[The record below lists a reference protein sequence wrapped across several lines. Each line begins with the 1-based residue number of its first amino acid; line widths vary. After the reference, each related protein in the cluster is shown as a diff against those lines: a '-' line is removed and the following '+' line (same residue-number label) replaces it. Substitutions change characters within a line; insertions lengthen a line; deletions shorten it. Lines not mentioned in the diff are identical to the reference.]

1 MSQPLLGVDPTR
13 ADTVAAFA
21 LGTETDHPGAVDFP
35 QNRLRYVKA
44 GSAISAGNA
53 VIASLTDA
61 DEPFTV
67 VPSSAVS
74 QVIKG
79 IAVTAI
85 ASGSF
90 GWVTIKGRV
99 ASALKTA
106 SAVTAGDPLS
116 TTATAGALAT
126 ANSTSATALAV
137 GAGIG
142 VQALDSSDSNS
153 TTIEVVLN

>member
-1 MSQPLLGVDPTR
+1 MLGVNPTQTDTVRQFPLGTR
-13 ADTVAAFA
+13 AADPRT
-21 LGTETDHPGAVDFP
+21 TDFP
-35 QNRLRYVKA
+35 QGELKYVKA

-53 VIASLTDA
+53 VVVSLADA
-61 DEPFTV
+61 DEPYAV
-67 VPSSAVS
+67 VPSSALN
-74 QVIKG
+74 QVIAG

-90 GWVTIKGRV
+90 GWVTVRGRV

-106 SAVTAGDPLS
+106 STVTAGDALS
-116 TTATAGALAT
+116 TTATAGALAI

-137 GAGIG
+137 GTGIG

-153 TTIEVVLN
+153 TTIEVVLA

>member
-1 MSQPLLGVDPTR
+1 MAEFLLGVNPTQT
-13 ADTVAAFA
+13 DTVARFT
-21 LGTETDHPGAVDFP
+21 LGTEARDPRTRDFP
-35 QNRLRYVKA
+35 QNTVRYVKA
-44 GSAISAGNA
+44 GSAISAGNSLI
-53 VIASLTDA
+53 VSLTDA
-61 DEPFTV
+61 DEPFTLVPASALNQV
-67 VPSSAVS
+67 VVAVAP
-74 QVIKG
+74 V
-79 IAVTAI
+79 AI

-137 GAGIG
+137 GTGIG
-142 VQALDSSDSNS
+142 IQALDSSDSNS
-153 TTIEVVLN
+153 TTIEVVLT

>member
-1 MSQPLLGVDPTR
+1 MGDSTLGANPTQT
-13 ADTVAAFA
+13 DTVALFR
-21 LGTETDHPGAVDFP
+21 LGEEIADPRAADFP
-35 QNRLRYVKA
+35 NNRLKYAKA

-53 VIASLTDA
+53 CVVSLADA
-61 DEPFTV
+61 DEPFTL
-67 VPSSAVS
+67 VPASALS
-74 QVIKG
+74 QVVVG
-79 IAVTAI
+79 IAQTAI

-137 GAGIG
+137 GTGIG
-142 VQALDSSDSNS
+142 IQALDSSDSNS
-153 TTIEVVLN
+153 TTIEVYLS